1 MIKKLL
7 MGLILG
13 MGITVTSVFG
23 YASIQYILNKTVD
36 QNVIVGETAL
46 YTEGLTIELASYD
59 TYTLTYFT
67 LEESN
72 TQKHYITYTY
82 NYTILVEGMDIE
94 VSSIGDNIVVSGL
107 TYTDTSIAITFS
119 LNQEKEF
126 SEGDVLNIQFYFEAV
141 DYSVVNVNDTNIR
154 ALLSIG
160 FTEIEAVNIL
170 AYNGIFTNL
179 ADMYINIDISDAI
192 TRFEPLVANGTIVF
206 E

>member
-23 YASIQYILNKTVD
+23 YASITYVMNKTVD
-36 QNVIVGETAL
+36 QNVTVGETAL
-46 YTEGLTIELASYD
+46 YTDGLEISLASYD

-67 LEESN
+67 LDENDTS
-72 TQKHYITYTY
+72 KHYITYTY
-82 NYTILVEGMDIE
+82 NYTILVDGMDIE
-94 VSSIGDNIVVSGL
+94 VSSIGNDIVVSGL

-126 SEGDVLNIQFYFEAV
+126 SNGDVLNIQFYFEAV

-154 ALLSIG
+154 ALVSIG
-160 FTEIEAVNIL
+160 FTETESVDIL

-179 ADMYINIDISDAI
+179 ADIYINIDISDAL